1 MIIVNIKV
9 PALEKDYNFSVDEHA
24 PVQDLIEEIAE
35 LIVQKEGVQFSGNT
49 DEMILCSGDP
59 GFQCARQSSLNDYGI
74 YGGAELI
81 LV

>member
-9 PALEKDYNFSVDEHA
+9 PALEKEYNFSVDENA
-24 PVQDLIEEIAE
+24 PVQDLVEEIAE
-35 LIVQKEGVQFSGNT
+35 LIVQKEGVQFSGNMEDMT
-49 DEMILCSGDP
+49 LCSAEP
-59 GFQCARQSSLNDYGI
+59 GFQCARGSCLNDYGI

>member
-9 PALEKDYNFSVDEHA
+9 PALEKEYNFSVDETA
-24 PVQDLIEEIAE
+24 PVADLIEEIAE
-35 LIVQKEGVQFSGNT
+35 LIVQKEGVQFSGNLN
-49 DEMILCSGDP
+49 EMVLCSRDP
-59 GFQCARQSSLNDYGI
+59 GFQCARESSLNDYGI

>member
-9 PALEKDYNFSVDEHA
+9 PALEKEHNFSVDENA
-24 PVQDLIEEIAE
+24 PVSEVIEEVVE
-35 LIVQKEGVQFSGNT
+35 LIAQKEGVQFSGNMN
-49 DEMILCSGDP
+49 EVVLCSQEP
-59 GFQCARQSSLNDYGI
+59 GFQCARESSLNDYGI

>member
-9 PALEKDYNFSVDEHA
+9 PALEKEYNFSVDENA
-24 PVQDLIEEIAE
+24 PVQDLVEEIAE
-35 LIVQKEGVQFSGNT
+35 LIVQKEGVQFSGSME
-49 DEMILCSGDP
+49 DMVLCSREP
-59 GFQCARQSSLNDYGI
+59 GFQCARRNCLNDYGI

>member
-9 PALEKDYNFSVDEHA
+9 PALEKEYNFSVDENA
-24 PVQDLIEEIAE
+24 RVEDLIEEIAE

-49 DEMILCSGDP
+49 DEMALCSQNP
-59 GFQCARQSSLNDYGI
+59 GFQCARGNCLNDYGV

>member
-9 PALEKDYNFSVDEHA
+9 PALEKEYNFSVDENA
-24 PVQDLIEEIAE
+24 PVQDLVEEIAE
-35 LIVQKEGVQFSGNT
+35 LIVQKEGVQFSGNMA
-49 DEMILCSGDP
+49 DMVLCSRDP
-59 GFQCARQSSLNDYGI
+59 GFQCARTSCLNDYGI

>member
-9 PALEKDYNFSVDEHA
+9 PALEKEYNFSVDENA
-24 PVQDLIEEIAE
+24 PVEDLVEEIAE
-35 LIVQKEGVQFSGNT
+35 LIVQKEGVQFSGNMN
-49 DEMILCSGDP
+49 EMVLCSREP
-59 GFQCARQSSLNDYGI
+59 GFQCARQNCLSDYGI

>member
-9 PALEKDYNFSVDEHA
+9 PALEKENNFSVDENA
-24 PVQDLIEEIAE
+24 PVEDLIEEIAE
-35 LIVQKEGVQFSGNT
+35 LIVQKEGVQFSGST
-49 DEMILCSGDP
+49 DEMALCSQNP
-59 GFQCARQSSLNDYGI
+59 GFQCARGNCLNDYGV